1 MLPELKI
8 LGLFLP
14 TYFLVLSLVFSLIVF
29 VLVNRAKKNNLK
41 VSTALDLYL
50 CVFFGSLIGARLFY
64 VFYQEPSHYLS
75 NPLEILY
82 FWNGGLVFFGG
93 FISGTSSILA
103 FCFFK
108 KESLTLWLNFCAPLL
123 ALGYGLGRIACFLNG
138 CCYGEVTGVWWAVF
152 MHEALRHPTQI
163 YATLMELLLFF
174 LLLLYER
181 KKGFNFLKP
190 PVFSLWL
197 VGHGIGRLVMEH
209 YRADNR
215 GELIF
220 DLMSVSSFISLL
232 LILLGICCAVWISK
246 KQNT

>member
-29 VLVNRAKKNNLK
+29 VLVSRAKKNGLA
-41 VSTALDLYL
+41 VSKALDLYL

-64 VFYQEPSHYLS
+64 VFYQEPSYFLS

-93 FISGTSSILA
+93 FIGGTLSILV
-103 FCFFK
+103 FCLFK
-108 KESLTLWLNFCAPLL
+108 KESLILWLNFCAPLL

-138 CCYGEVTGVWWAVF
+138 CCYGEVTTVWWAVF

-163 YATLMELLLFF
+163 YALFIELLLYF
-174 LLLLYER
+174 LLILYER
-181 KKGFNFLKP
+181 KKGFNFLRP

-197 VGHGIGRLVMEH
+197 IGHGIGRLVMEN

-215 GELIF
+215 G
-220 DLMSVSSFISLL
+220 DLVFGSISVSSFISFL
-232 LILLGICCAVWISK
+232 LILLVVFCSLRITK
-246 KQNT
+246 KQIS